1 MARLRQT
8 YTLRNGIP
16 FISTKSRLHPMMTH
30 AVLEQPLPPA
40 NRAHAQRYPANVAR
54 YRGYFDGP
62 RRDPR
67 ASMPGPKCDNLWR
80 YTPVHDE
87 YERSTAVVH
96 ATLAAME
103 GFPYVWND
111 LSEEYA
117 HHLCIT
123 RLRGSCRQNLD
134 LRATH
139 AAAILTDGVCP
150 EHLWPY
156 TSTLSKLP
164 VRHAAPPAAIA
175 QARYRIAD
183 SRFVEDFGEE
193 GASIR
198 NPRYLEAV
206 LDCGY
211 AIVCSMYAC
220 WDDADNHGTLDVLL
234 DPATGDPVHPDV
246 TRAGHCMLLVGYDRD
261 QQHFIARNCW
271 GQEWGHNGYAHL
283 SYDYLA
289 TYARHG
295 FYILGV
301 TGIPNPGRV
310 LPVYRDAPYAK
321 KPIRITLGSHKIIFA
336 RTEQNNYARFELVA
350 GHSHVEL
357 REIHT
362 ARPDAIPLLC
372 TPSALF
378 TQGRHLDLE
387 AGRASTHSSFVDVG
401 VGKLR
406 QGQFDLVPQNGAGL
420 YELLDVGAIVFK
432 DVKTTRMDDDEIPA
446 YHLGGSVVLVKTE
459 SGRYARCVV
468 NAIPGELVFS
478 HIIVWNS
485 DGKVHQYR
493 LGWRLPRTGSID
505 IDLDDLTLRSDQGT
519 DLRWVKSTNPA
530 RPDHLIALPRS
541 LLKLHTR
548 VPPLY

>member
-1 MARLRQT
+1 
-8 YTLRNGIP
+8 
-16 FISTKSRLHPMMTH
+16 
-30 AVLEQPLPPA
+30 
-40 NRAHAQRYPANVAR
+40 
-54 YRGYFDGP
+54 
-62 RRDPR
+62 
-67 ASMPGPKCDNLWR
+67 
-80 YTPVHDE
+80 
-87 YERSTAVVH
+87 
-96 ATLAAME
+96 
-103 GFPYVWND
+103 
-111 LSEEYA
+111 
-117 HHLCIT
+117 
-123 RLRGSCRQNLD
+123 
-134 LRATH
+134 
-139 AAAILTDGVCP
+139 
-150 EHLWPY
+150 
-156 TSTLSKLP
+156 
-164 VRHAAPPAAIA
+164 
-175 QARYRIAD
+175 
-183 SRFVEDFGEE
+183 
-193 GASIR
+193 
-198 NPRYLEAV
+198 
-206 LDCGY
+206 
-211 AIVCSMYAC
+211 
-220 WDDADNHGTLDVLL
+220 
-234 DPATGDPVHPDV
+234 
-246 TRAGHCMLLVGYDRD
+246 
-261 QQHFIARNCW
+261 
-271 GQEWGHNGYAHL
+271 
-283 SYDYLA
+283 
-289 TYARHG
+289 
-295 FYILGV
+295 V

-459 SGRYARCVV
+459 SGRYDRCVV